1 MLAKFA
7 DFQIFVALVSAIIVA
22 SFAKLLT
29 AQDERPTI
37 VEGACRRIVKVRIL
51 EGIELVTTNR
61 TVESMLANTKRT
73 RQQS

>member
-37 VEGACRRIVKVRIL
+37 VGRRLPQNCQSADI
-51 EGIELVTTNR
+51 GGNR
-61 TVESMLANTKRT
+61 ASYH
-73 RQQS
+73 QSHR